1 MPRSSAKFV
10 QTSIGMGSGG
20 SKTLA
25 PEGVKIKKFVAA
37 HPDVLKATEGVGVAG
52 LVAVQLVPGA
62 DVAVDASL
70 AGAAAAEAAAGTAVA
85 ADRAVAA
92 DTAVAASEELS
103 SSDKVLKG
111 LESVEKTTA
120 NAAIIA
126 GTVAIVAAPAAA
138 APAAAAP
145 AAVIGSWEMPARSII
160 RCMVIVALIVAL
172 LALLYYISLHPITA
186 HRDGQGL
193 RRSNAVGCRACC

>member
-70 AGAAAAEAAAGTAVA
+70 AGAAAAEAAAGT
-85 ADRAVAA
+85 AVAA

>member
-1 MPRSSAKFV
+1 
-10 QTSIGMGSGG
+10 MGSGG

-70 AGAAAAEAAAGTAVA
+70 AGAAAAEAAAGT
-85 ADRAVAA
+85 AVAA